1 MCAHPHAG
9 NIANE
14 TRCWDRRMSGTG
26 SFGVS
31 RVGRRSTILRWI
43 NAGSSGDGL
52 NQRLYAEC
60 LLAVRG
66 MSLGP
71 TKVYGDLIRYRTPL
85 SEALARDK
93 NYTLPVWALSI
104 EISPQAM
111 TRGVCIYI
119 HILPPTPAL
128 QSAQDD

>member
-14 TRCWDRRMSGTG
+14 TRCWDRRIPGTG

-60 LLAVRG
+60 LL
-66 MSLGP
+66 
-71 TKVYGDLIRYRTPL
+71 
-85 SEALARDK
+85 
-93 NYTLPVWALSI
+93 TLRKCT
-104 EISPQAM
+104 EISLD
-111 TRGVCIYI
+111 TE
-119 HILPPTPAL
+119 LPYLKPWLAIKIIRCRYGLCP
-128 QSAQDD
+128 